1 MRDEWERRIGSLE
14 GRMLAIEREI
24 CNRAKG
30 RVEETRRRAERKRE
44 RKVDSSEGGYS
55 GRVSSH

>member
-30 RVEETRRRAERKRE
+30 RVEETKERAESKRKKSGQQRRRL
-44 RKVDSSEGGYS
+44 
-55 GRVSSH
+55 